1 MQPRSPP
8 VKLALFDLDHTL
20 LDGDSDSLW
29 GRFLVKEG
37 AVDAE
42 EYRREGAR
50 YMAEYR
56 AGSLDIHEFLAFGLR
71 PLKHHTPQRL
81 AGWRA
86 RFMQEC
92 ALARIPAASRAL
104 LQEHRAAGHTL
115 AIITATNS
123 FITAPIAAEFGVDA
137 LIATEPE
144 KDGDRFTGRVAGP
157 PCFREGKLLKLDAWL
172 AAEGLRP
179 EESWF
184 YSDSHNDLPLLERVD
199 HPVAVNPDE
208 VLAQV
213 AAARHWPV
221 MQLRRDA
228 ASDLPGGTGAR
239 GGRMPGAADLP

>member
-1 MQPRSPP
+1 M
-8 VKLALFDLDHTL
+8 KLALFDLDHTL

-56 AGSLDIHEFLAFGLR
+56 AGKLDIHEFLAFGLR
-71 PLKHHTPQRL
+71 PLKDNTPERL
-81 AGWRA
+81 EGWRA
-86 RFMQEC
+86 RFLQEC
-92 ALARIPAASRAL
+92 ALPRIPAASRAL
-104 LQEHRAAGHTL
+104 LAEHRAAGHTL

-123 FITAPIAAEFGVDA
+123 FITAPIAAEFSVDA

-144 KDGDRFTGRVAGP
+144 REGARFTGRVAGA
-157 PCFREGKLLKLDAWL
+157 PCFREGKVLKLDVWL
-172 AAEGLRP
+172 AAKGVKP

-208 VLAQV
+208 VLSRV
-213 AAARHWPV
+213 AAERRWPV
-221 MQLRRDA
+221 MALRRDA
-228 ASDLPGGTGAR
+228 S
-239 GGRMPGAADLP
+239 AA

>member
-1 MQPRSPP
+1 M
-8 VKLALFDLDHTL
+8 KLALFDLDHTL

-56 AGSLDIHEFLAFGLR
+56 SGRLDIHEFLAFGLR
-71 PLKHHTPQRL
+71 PLKDNTPERL
-81 AGWRA
+81 EGWRR

-92 ALARIPAASRAL
+92 VASRIPAASRAL
-104 LQEHRAAGHTL
+104 LQQHRAAGHTL

-144 KDGDRFTGRVAGP
+144 QDGARFTGRVAGP

-172 AAEGLRP
+172 AARGAHP
-179 EESWF
+179 AESWF
-184 YSDSHNDLPLLERVD
+184 YSDSHNDLPLLERVE

-208 VLAQV
+208 VLNRV
-213 AAARHWPV
+213 AAERRWPV
-221 MQLRRDA
+221 MTLRRDA
-228 ASDLPGGTGAR
+228 S
-239 GGRMPGAADLP
+239 AA